1 MAIPSFDSWM
11 GVNREGYASFMRLLR
26 SQDHNKRVRHGI
38 KREKKLSKQTRCTLC
53 STRCFRRK
61 MGREKKKLFT
71 GDSYIIFDEERIF
84 REMDSIFR
92 PKFSGRRLSRS
103 REISGWSWKNVT
115 RFRRENMREDSA
127 GCKFQVKWKNV
138 KPQRAF
144 DKPNG
149 FVPACTCICK

>member
-1 MAIPSFDSWM
+1 M
-11 GVNREGYASFMRLLR
+11 GVNREGYASFMHLLQ

-53 STRCFRRK
+53 STRYFRRK

-92 PKFSGRRLSRS
+92 A
-103 REISGWSWKNVT
+103 T
-115 RFRRENMREDSA
+115 
-127 GCKFQVKWKNV
+127 
-138 KPQRAF
+138 
-144 DKPNG
+144 
-149 FVPACTCICK
+149 

>member
-38 KREKKLSKQTRCTLC
+38 KREKKRSKQTRCTLC

-71 GDSYIIFDEERIF
+71 GDSYIIFDEGKMTRRGFFEKWIRSS
-84 REMDSIFR
+84 ER

-138 KPQRAF
+138 KP
-144 DKPNG
+144 
-149 FVPACTCICK
+149 